1 MNLKSI
7 DKAYTSPY
15 DKFLA
20 EFDKTHSLSQSQIKE
35 IKKAKEI
42 AALRDGSPSDQE
54 QGQIWEKF

>member
-42 AALRDGSPSDQE
+42 ADLETRNELRTCQST
-54 QGQIWEKF
+54 F